1 MCSFYRE
8 GKGICYIYRLNLS
21 SSFKTWGYGV
31 SDLCCYS
38 VNQVGMAGSHP
49 CCVLQEKLDKCREGM
64 AWHQSLQQSRH
75 QADHHSNDQQDTD
88 EQLGLLQANITKSC
102 LGGKQVSDTWYIHEQ
117 FLCYKKRSA
126 SPILFHQIKKF
137 KYLD

>member
-64 AWHQSLQQSRH
+64 AWHQFLQQSRH

-126 SPILFHQIKKF
+126 SPILFHQIRKF